1 MMLSRSQSRQK
12 SEEGRATASVI
23 GLVRSLSMATEVPT
37 LSNVDN
43 TLDSGRW
50 RRNWVGQLND
60 RIEAE
65 TSHLTS
71 SAERPQPLQNRPC
84 PSGSFRLTAVGQ
96 SRRPNDRG
104 CRYLILADVRGDRP
118 CLAESGRS
126 AKRPGYRQCLIFAS
140 QPKERASLVG
150 SRHEA
155 TPAPLAD
162 LRGSEPP

>member
-12 SEEGRATASVI
+12 SEEGKATASVI

-71 SAERPQPLQNRPC
+71 SAERPQPLQSSRSCRPQAVIATGRRCLSRNRVEVC
-84 PSGSFRLTAVGQ
+84 
-96 SRRPNDRG
+96 SRP
-104 CRYLILADVRGDRP
+104 
-118 CLAESGRS
+118 E
-126 AKRPGYRQCLIFAS
+126 
-140 QPKERASLVG
+140 
-150 SRHEA
+150 
-155 TPAPLAD
+155 
-162 LRGSEPP
+162 